1 MDAIHASN
9 GTRPIYDPI
18 GGHNGY
24 RVGARIARVQI
35 AIALFL
41 GLCAFVLFC
50 MLRKRYPRIYVAN
63 FNRINQN
70 YFHSFSRRNLP
81 RLPHLLFGWV
91 PIVYK
96 INEDQVL
103 EHAGLDAVVFL
114 GFFKMCIKT
123 LAVCVLFAYTVLSP
137 VRYWFTGRVDFPGE
151 DENSNSNSNSRS
163 NGTSSLE
170 ASINFLF
177 GSFFKKNHK
186 HSFEQFLW
194 MYTVFTYVFT
204 FVLLYFLYSQ
214 TLKIIDMRQVYLGKQ
229 RSITDRTIKILG
241 IPPVLRDEEL
251 LRRHINLLGVGEVD
265 SLCVV
270 KEWNILNDLFSLR
283 DRILYQLEALWVEFF
298 VKNNIHNFSDF
309 PHSNL
314 RLSARDDIRMYGET
328 TTQVSPDH
336 LYRDE
341 ESSPSPDSGPNSETA
356 SVVTAASCIDIV
368 SEHLARFIPGGND
381 SQISLLSDNSYKR
394 PKMRKGW
401 FGLFGPKVDK
411 IEYYNQK
418 LQVVDKEI
426 KRYRERGFPPSSTAF
441 ITMRSVAQAQMLAQA
456 VLDPKINHLITSLA
470 PAPHDIIWKNL
481 CLSRNERNTRI
492 FFVMMLIGLI
502 SILMVFPVRFLTNFL
517 NLKSISKVSP
527 GLANFL
533 KDHKWAENLI
543 TGILP
548 PYVFTIFNI
557 VMPYVYIWFTKR
569 QGYTSR
575 GEEELSAISKN
586 FFYIFVNLFL
596 VFTLFGTAI
605 LTDTAQLAYQLADS
619 LKKLSLFYVDL
630 IILQGIGI
638 FPYKLL
644 LLGNLLK
651 WPISSLFWCKT
662 PRDYFN
668 LHKPPVFNFGLQLPQ
683 PILILII
690 TVTYSVIST
699 KIVTAGLIYFIVGYF
714 VFKYQLLYACVHPP
728 HNTGKLWPLVV
739 RRVILGL
746 LIFHMMMIG
755 TLTAEKAYIC
765 ATAILPMSVFTMYIL
780 WYYHKH
786 YIPLSSFIALRSI
799 ENNELPYH
807 ADEEQSLFES
817 PTNVSGR
824 AQTLDE
830 EREFNQSYV
839 YPNLVTDL
847 DGPLVAVDGNDVL
860 FVCSDGS
867 TVKKRIPIF
876 L

>member
-1 MDAIHASN
+1 MEFVNEFN
-9 GTRPIYDPI
+9 GSKPIYDPI

-41 GLCAFVLFC
+41 GILAFMIFC
-50 MLRKRYPRIYVAN
+50 VLRKRYPRIYVAN
-63 FNRINQN
+63 FNRVNQN

-81 RLPHLLFGWV
+81 KLPTLLFGWV

-96 INEDQVL
+96 INEEQVL

-114 GFFKMCIKT
+114 GFFKMCIKSLT
-123 LAVCVLFAYTVLSP
+123 ICVLFAYTVLSP
-137 VRYWFTGRVDFPGE
+137 VRYWFTGKVDFPGE
-151 DENSNSNSNSRS
+151 GEDEDTDSFI
-163 NGTSSLE
+163 
-170 ASINFLF
+170 ASFFF
-177 GSFFKKNHK
+177 GSLMKQKHK
-186 HSFEQFLW
+186 HKFEQFLW

-204 FVLLYFLYSQ
+204 FVLLYFLYRQ
-214 TLKIIDMRQVYLGKQ
+214 TLKIINMRQNYLGKQ

-241 IPPVLRDEEL
+241 IPAVLREEEL
-251 LRRHINLLGVGEVD
+251 LRRHINLLGVGQVD
-265 SLCVV
+265 SVCVV
-270 KEWNILNDLFSLR
+270 KEWNTLNDLFSLR
-283 DRILYQLEALWVEFF
+283 KSIIYKLEALWVEFF
-298 VKNNIHNFSDF
+298 RINNIENYSDVS
-309 PHSNL
+309 HANL
-314 RLSARDDIRMYGET
+314 RRTVGDDIRLSAET
-328 TTQVSPDH
+328 RREIHSPPPY
-336 LYRDE
+336 LDE
-341 ESSPSPDSGPNSETA
+341 PGFNPESPRNGSGPNSETA
-356 SVVTAASCIDIV
+356 SVLTTASCIDTI
-368 SEHLARFIPGGND
+368 SEHLAHFANGHDD
-381 SQISLLSDNSYKR
+381 SQLSLLSDGAYLR

-401 FGLFGPKVDK
+401 FGMFGPTVDQ
-411 IEYYNQK
+411 IDYYNQK

-426 KRYRERGFPPSSTAF
+426 KRYRNREFPPSSTAF
-441 ITMRSVAQAQMLAQA
+441 ITMNSVAQAQMLAQA

-481 CLSRNERNTRI
+481 CLSRRERNTRI
-492 FFVMMLIGLI
+492 FLVMTLIGLI
-502 SILMVFPVRFLTNFL
+502 SVLLVFPVRFLTNFL
-517 NLKSISKVSP
+517 NVKSISKVSP
-527 GLANFL
+527 ALAKFL
-533 KDHKWAENLI
+533 KDHSWAANII

-575 GEEELSAISKN
+575 GDEELSAISKN

-651 WPISSLFWCKT
+651 WPLGSLIWCKT

-699 KIVTAGLIYFIVGYF
+699 KIVTAGLIYFIIGYF

-728 HNTGKLWPLVV
+728 HNTGKVWPLVV
-739 RRVILGL
+739 RRVIMGL
-746 LIFHMMMIG
+746 LIFHTMMVG
-755 TLTAEKAYIC
+755 TLTAERAYIC
-765 ATAILPMSVFTMYIL
+765 ATAILPLPMFTIYIL
-780 WYYHKH
+780 WNFHKH
-786 YIPLSSFIALRSI
+786 YIPLSSYIALRSI
-799 ENNELPYH
+799 ESNQLPYH
-807 ADEEQSLFES
+807 GDEEQGLSETN
-817 PTNVSGR
+817 TNVSGR

-839 YPNLVTDL
+839 YPNLVSDL
-847 DGPLVAVDGNDVL
+847 DGPLVAVDADDVL
-860 FVCSDGS
+860 FVSADGS
-867 TVKKRIPIF
+867 TVKKRMPIF